1 MSSSGPAPVFEFG
14 DFVLDVAAYELRRG
28 SRRVRLER
36 QPLDLLVLLVERRG
50 QLVSHEEIASRLWG
64 EGVFVEVATGIHSA
78 IRKIRRAL
86 RDDAEAPRFVESV
99 ARRGYRFVAPVRV
112 AAASTSER
120 ETRLGASPAGAPLA
134 GARSDSPAGPP
145 PAPAPPGRATRWTEA
160 LGARRSRTAVASLL
174 LALVAGFSAWSWL
187 GTHEPS
193 DRVRLAVLPFEN
205 LSPEA
210 DLDYLVHGL
219 AEETIAVLGQADPAR
234 MSVVG
239 RTSTRRF
246 EGSGASAAEIGQTLG
261 ADYLVEG
268 SLRAEPE
275 RLRLTVKLI
284 RVRGELQDWAAS
296 FDRERRDLLGLER
309 ELATAVAEQ
318 IELRLSPAQAAAMR
332 RRETGNPAAHEL
344 YLKGRYLA
352 DLLQPA
358 ALIEAIGSFEAAVE
372 IDPQYALAWAG
383 IARAHSTRPINSDH
397 PPLESWRHARRAAAR
412 AVEIRP
418 DLADAQV
425 ALARVAFFDW
435 EWPTAEAALRRAL
448 SVDPDHAEAHL
459 MLGHLLSQQGR
470 QGQARAEMARA
481 RELDPLSPIN
491 HALSAQ
497 VAYQARD
504 FESAVE
510 HSRRALELAPG
521 FWIAYMQLGQ
531 ALERLGEPQPALAAL
546 AEAIRLS
553 GVNSK
558 PVALTGYILARTG
571 RVEAAREVLARLH
584 ETAASRYVPPCAM
597 ALVHAGLE
605 ERDVV
610 FEWLER
616 AYDVRDVHVVF
627 LPVDPKWDPHRGDP
641 RFQDLLARAGLR
653 PARPAQP

>member
-1 MSSSGPAPVFEFG
+1 MSSSGPGPVFEFG

-36 QPLDLLVLLVERRG
+36 QPLDLLILLVERRG

-99 ARRGYRFVAPVRV
+99 ARRGYRFVAPVRSPTEPSIRLEPGLEQSP
-112 AAASTSER
+112 AAGPLADAGPAAGRPPALAAPSR
-120 ETRLGASPAGAPLA
+120 APRAPVPLGA
-134 GARSDSPAGPP
+134 
-145 PAPAPPGRATRWTEA
+145 GRARKA
-160 LGARRSRTAVASLL
+160 AVPIL
-174 LALVAGFSAWSWL
+174 LALAAGLAAWVWL
-187 GTHEPS
+187 GKRDPS
-193 DRVRLAVLPFEN
+193 GRVRLAVLPFEN

-246 EGSGASAAEIGQTLG
+246 EGSGASATAIGQTLG

-284 RVRGELQDWAAS
+284 RVRGELQEWAAS

-332 RRETGNPAAHEL
+332 RRETANPAAHEL

-397 PPLESWRHARRAAAR
+397 PPLESWRYARRAAAR

-448 SVDPDHAEAHL
+448 AIDPDHAEAHC
-459 MLGHLLSQQGR
+459 MLGHLLSQRGLQGE
-470 QGQARAEMARA
+470 ARAEMARA
-481 RELDPLSPIN
+481 RDLDPLSPIN

-497 VAYQARD
+497 VAFQARD
-504 FESAVE
+504 FERAVE
-510 HSRRALELAPG
+510 QARRALELAPG

-531 ALERLGEPQPALAAL
+531 ALEQLGEPEPALAAL

-558 PVALTGYILARTG
+558 PLALTGYILARTG
-571 RVEAAREVLARLH
+571 RVEAAREILARLH
-584 ETAASRYVPPCAM
+584 ETAESRYVPPCAM

-605 ERDVV
+605 EHEAAL
-610 FEWLER
+610 EWLER
-616 AYDVRDVHVVF
+616 ARVARDVHLVF
-627 LPVDPKWDPHRGDP
+627 LPVDPKWDPYRSDP

-653 PARPAQP
+653 GRVG